1 MEQQNQNQQ
10 NVVKNFLEF
19 REEAMA
25 LYRGWKDLNSAQ
37 IVKHLCDTHGLT
49 YNENMGRT
57 VRRWMEIVRN
67 ENVVSVVPEEL
78 SYNLTNEST
87 TDSNNYSNDIHKPIK
102 GFTAIAEDNSLMN
115 IEQYCSFYGLDAG
128 KIRSYKLISHS
139 GIPFYNI
146 VFQEEVLVPEVDEEE
161 LKILIQKG
169 LEGITYNRSNISTP
183 RDKVGV
189 VKIADLHLGSYVDNL
204 IRTRNFSIDILANQ
218 LLDAADH
225 INERNYSLVHVHVLG
240 DLIESFTGLSHK
252 NTWKG
257 LDKAMVGS
265 EAVKLVV
272 KILHDNFLSRIV
284 NLGDIKV
291 VAGNH
296 DRVTSD
302 NKEDVQGGA
311 ANLVCW
317 GLELLGYSI
326 EFNPLVIT
334 HTVDKI
340 THILTHGHHEI
351 SKRSTKQLC
360 WDYGIQGNYNL
371 ICEGH
376 LHSII
381 QKLNIKHRDTFQ
393 TIKDDAVDH
402 RRMNCPSFFTGNF
415 FSESL
420 GYTSESG
427 FVITEDNGRGVPN
440 VFYYAI

>member
-1 MEQQNQNQQ
+1 MEFNIEKAVEYYEQENNIT
-10 NVVKNFLEF
+10 KAAK
-19 REEAMA
+19 RHC
-25 LYRGWKDLNSAQ
+25 KDLGIEYGEKYRMQLSL
-37 IVKHLCDTHGLT
+37 HLRNKDKNVDKDLE
-49 YNENMGRT
+49 NETTTET
-57 VRRWMEIVRN
+57 VDYPDNKNKKVQA
-67 ENVVSVVPEEL
+67 
-78 SYNLTNEST
+78 
-87 TDSNNYSNDIHKPIK
+87 
-102 GFTAIAEDNSLMN
+102 FTAVGDDGQLMN
-115 IEQYCSFYGLDAG
+115 IEQYCKHYGLDST

-139 GIPFYNI
+139 GVPFYNC
-146 VFQEEVLVPEVDEEE
+146 VFYEEVVEPLVTEQE
-161 LKILIQKG
+161 LKDLIFEG
-169 LEGITYNRSNISTP
+169 LKNVKKEINQIKSIGKTGI
-183 RDKVGV
+183 
-189 VKIADLHLGSYVDNL
+189 VKIADLHLGAYVDNL
-204 IRTRNFSIDILANQ
+204 IRTKNFSIDILANM
-218 LLDAADH
+218 LSDAAVD
-225 INERNYSLVHVHVLG
+225 INNRKYADVHVHILG

-257 LDKAMVGS
+257 LDKAMVGA

-272 KILHDNFLSRIV
+272 KILHDNFLSKIT
-284 NLGDIKV
+284 NLRCIKV

-317 GLELLGYSI
+317 GLELIGYEV

-334 HTVDKI
+334 HTVGNI
-340 THILTHGHHEI
+340 CHILTHGHHSI
-351 SKRSTKQLC
+351 SKKSTKQLC
-360 WDYGIQGNYNL
+360 WDYGVQGKYNL

-381 QKLNIKHRDTFQ
+381 QKLNINQRDGYQ

-402 RRMNCPSFFTGNF
+402 RRMNLPSFFTGNF

-427 FVITEDNGRGVPN
+427 FVIVEDNGKGIPN

>member
-1 MEQQNQNQQ
+1 MN
-10 NVVKNFLEF
+10 LEKLKQLFEAESTITAAARKYADSEGIEFNDSF
-19 REEAMA
+19 RRKCSNA
-25 LYRGWKDLNSAQ
+25 LKDFKVDVDLE
-37 IVKHLCDTHGLT
+37 
-49 YNENMGRT
+49 NET
-57 VRRWMEIVRN
+57 V
-67 ENVVSVVPEEL
+67 
-78 SYNLTNEST
+78 T
-87 TDSNNYSNDIHKPIK
+87 TDSNNYSNDKEKPQR
-102 GFTAIAEDNSLMN
+102 GFTAIADDGSLLN
-115 IEQYCSFYGLDAG
+115 IEQYCKHYGLDVN

-139 GIPFYNI
+139 GIPFYNV
-146 VFQEEVLVPEVDEEE
+146 VFYEEYVEPVVTEKE
-161 LKILIQKG
+161 LKELII
-169 LEGITYNRSNISTP
+169 EGIQNIKYAP
-183 RDKVGV
+183 EYKQNNNKVGI

-204 IRTRNFSIDILANQ
+204 IRTKNFSIDILANK
-218 LLDAADH
+218 LSEAVKD
-225 INERNYSLVHVHVLG
+225 INDRNYSLVHVHVLG

-257 LDKAMVGS
+257 LDKAMVGA

-272 KILHDNFLSRIV
+272 KILHDNFLSKIV
-284 NLGDIKV
+284 NLGEVKV

-311 ANLVCW
+311 ASLVCW
-317 GLELLGYSI
+317 GLELMGYSV

-334 HTVDKI
+334 HTVGNI
-340 THILTHGHHEI
+340 CHILTHGHHSL
-351 SKRSTKQLC
+351 SKKSTKQIC
-360 WDYGIQGNYNL
+360 WDYGVQNKYNL

-381 QKLNIKHRDTFQ
+381 QKLNINQRESYQ

-427 FVITEDNGRGVPN
+427 FVITEDNGKGVPN
-440 VFYYAI
+440 VFYYAV

>member
-1 MEQQNQNQQ
+1 MQEFNTEKALAYYSQEQNITDAC
-10 NVVKNFLEF
+10 KRHCSELGIDYSEK
-19 REEAMA
+19 
-25 LYRGWKDLNSAQ
+25 YRHRLSRLISSGRVDSYIEN
-37 IVKHLCDTHGLT
+37 DTVTG
-49 YNENMGRT
+49 
-57 VRRWMEIVRN
+57 
-67 ENVVSVVPEEL
+67 
-78 SYNLTNEST
+78 
-87 TDSNNYSNDIHKPIK
+87 SNNYSNDKEKIHN
-102 GFTAIAEDNSLMN
+102 GFNAIGDDDQLMN
-115 IEQYCSFYGLDAG
+115 IESYCKHYGLDVS

-139 GIPFYNI
+139 GVPFYNI
-146 VFQEEVLVPEVDEEE
+146 VFYEEVVESLVTEEE
-161 LKILIQKG
+161 LKQIIS
-169 LEGITYNRSNISTP
+169 EGFKDIKYTEIKKESKI
-183 RDKVGV
+183 KVGI

-204 IRTRNFSIDILANQ
+204 IRTKNFSIDILANK
-218 LLDAADH
+218 LLEAVND
-225 INERNYSLVHVHVLG
+225 INDRNYSIVHVHILG

-284 NLGDIKV
+284 NLGDVKV

-311 ANLVCW
+311 ASLVCW
-317 GLELLGYSI
+317 GLELIGYNI

-334 HTVDKI
+334 HTVGKI
-340 THILTHGHHEI
+340 THILTHGHHAL
-351 SKRSTKQLC
+351 SKKSTKQIC
-360 WDYGIQGNYNL
+360 WDYGVQGNYNL

-381 QKLNIKHRDTFQ
+381 QKLNINQRDTYQ

-427 FVITEDNGRGVPN
+427 FVITEDNGKGVPN
-440 VFYYAI
+440 IFYYAI

>member
-1 MEQQNQNQQ
+1 MTTEEFNIDKALAYYLQEQNITDAC
-10 NVVKNFLEF
+10 KRHCLELGI
-19 REEAMA
+19 EYSEK
-25 LYRGWKDLNSAQ
+25 YRNRLSRHLRSEKTIDSDLDN
-37 IVKHLCDTHGLT
+37 G
-49 YNENMGRT
+49 T
-57 VRRWMEIVRN
+57 VSE
-67 ENVVSVVPEEL
+67 
-78 SYNLTNEST
+78 
-87 TDSNNYSNDIHKPIK
+87 SNNYSNDKEKSHN
-102 GFTAIAEDNSLMN
+102 GFTAIGSDGQLMN
-115 IEQYCSFYGLDAG
+115 IETYCNHYGLDVN

-139 GIPFYNI
+139 GVPFYNV
-146 VFQEEVLVPEVDEEE
+146 VFYEEVIESVVTEEE
-161 LKILIQKG
+161 LKQIIS
-169 LEGITYNRSNISTP
+169 EGFKNIKYTEIKKEKNG
-183 RDKVGV
+183 KVGV

-204 IRTRNFSIDILANQ
+204 IRTKNFSINILANK
-218 LLDAADH
+218 LIEAVNDINDRGYSIVH
-225 INERNYSLVHVHVLG
+225 IHILG

-257 LDKAMVGS
+257 LDKAMVGA

-272 KILHDNFLSRIV
+272 KILHDNFLSKIV
-284 NLGDIKV
+284 NLGDVKV

-311 ANLVCW
+311 ASLVCW
-317 GLELLGYSI
+317 GLELIGYNV

-334 HTVDKI
+334 HTIGKI
-340 THILTHGHHEI
+340 THILTHGHHAL

-360 WDYGIQGNYNL
+360 WDYGVQGNYNL

-381 QKLNIKHRDTFQ
+381 QKLNINQRDTYQ
-393 TIKDDAVDH
+393 TIKDDSVDH

-427 FVITEDNGRGVPN
+427 FVITEDNGNGAPN
-440 VFYYAI
+440 VFYYAV

>member
-1 MEQQNQNQQ
+1 MI
-10 NVVKNFLEF
+10 EF
-19 REEAMA
+19 KLEEALRIYETENNISEA
-25 LYRGWKDLNSAQ
+25 CRQHCSELGIEYSEKYRNRLSRYLRSGKSDVDDDLEN
-37 IVKHLCDTHGLT
+37 DTKT
-49 YNENMGRT
+49 ETNQYENDK
-57 VRRWMEIVRN
+57 E
-67 ENVVSVVPEEL
+67 
-78 SYNLTNEST
+78 
-87 TDSNNYSNDIHKPIK
+87 KPQK
-102 GFTAIAEDNSLMN
+102 GFTAIAKDGSLMN
-115 IEQYCSFYGLDAG
+115 INQYCEYYGLDVN

-139 GIPFYNI
+139 GVPFYNA
-146 VFQEEVLVPEVDEEE
+146 VFYEEVVEPVVTEQE
-161 LKILIQKG
+161 LKDIIF
-169 LEGITYNRSNISTP
+169 EGIKSIKYAPLLQKSSN
-183 RDKVGV
+183 KVGI

-204 IRTRNFSIDILANQ
+204 IRTKNFSIDILANK
-218 LLDAADH
+218 LLEAVND
-225 INERNYSLVHVHVLG
+225 INDRNYSVVHVHVLG

-257 LDKAMVGS
+257 LDKAMVGA

-272 KILHDNFLSRIV
+272 KILHDNFLSKIV
-284 NLGDIKV
+284 NLGEVKI

-311 ANLVCW
+311 ASLVCW
-317 GLELLGYSI
+317 GLELIGYSV

-334 HTVDKI
+334 HTVGNI
-340 THILTHGHHEI
+340 CHILTHGHHSL
-351 SKRSTKQLC
+351 SKKSTKQLC
-360 WDYGIQGNYNL
+360 WDYGEQGKYNL

-381 QKLNIKHRDTFQ
+381 QKLNINQREGYQ

-427 FVITEDNGRGVPN
+427 FVITEDNGKGIPN
-440 VFYYAI
+440 VFYYAV

>member
-1 MEQQNQNQQ
+1 MKRDKRFDLE
-10 NVVKNFLEF
+10 KAKTYFLELGNITEAAKKHCKELGIEYGEMYRHALSRF
-19 REEAMA
+19 VNKGLPINKEE
-25 LYRGWKDLNSAQ
+25 LE
-37 IVKHLCDTHGLT
+37 GLT
-49 YNENMGRT
+49 FSA
-57 VRRWMEIVRN
+57 I
-67 ENVVSVVPEEL
+67 
-78 SYNLTNEST
+78 
-87 TDSNNYSNDIHKPIK
+87 DSNGK
-102 GFTAIAEDNSLMN
+102 LMN
-115 IEQYCSFYGLDAG
+115 IKEYCEYYDYDYDNI
-128 KIRSYKLISHS
+128 KSYKSVTHS
-139 GIPFYNI
+139 GIPYYNI
-146 VFQEEVLVPEVDEEE
+146 QFYEEGDKNLISEEE
-161 LKILIQKG
+161 LKTLIEEG
-169 LEGITYNRSNISTP
+169 LKNIKYTP
-183 RDKVGV
+183 TKRFVKNKVGV
-189 VKIADLHLGSYVDNL
+189 VKIADLHLGAYVDNL
-204 IRTRNFSIDILANQ
+204 IRTKNFSIDILANK
-218 LLDAADH
+218 LLEATED
-225 INERNYSLVHVHVLG
+225 INERNYSIVHVHILG

-257 LDKAMVGS
+257 LDKAMVGA

-272 KILHDNFLSRIV
+272 KILHENFLSKIN
-284 NLGDIKV
+284 NLAEIKV

-317 GLELLGYSI
+317 GLELLGYTV

-334 HTVDKI
+334 HTVGKI
-340 THILTHGHHEI
+340 THILTHGHHPL
-351 SKRSTKQLC
+351 SKKSTKQLC

-381 QKLNIKHRDTFQ
+381 QKLNINQRDTYQ

-427 FVITEDNGRGVPN
+427 FVIIEDNGKGVPN
-440 VFYYAI
+440 VFYYAV

>member
-1 MEQQNQNQQ
+1 MNINRIKEIFQEEDNITKTAKRYAQESGIEYSDNLRRTLSNKLKGET
-10 NVVKNFLEF
+10 VDSDLEN
-19 REEAMA
+19 
-25 LYRGWKDLNSAQ
+25 D
-37 IVKHLCDTHGLT
+37 
-49 YNENMGRT
+49 
-57 VRRWMEIVRN
+57 
-67 ENVVSVVPEEL
+67 
-78 SYNLTNEST
+78 ST
-87 TDSNNYSNDIHKPIK
+87 TESIQYKNDKERPKESK
-102 GFTAIAEDNSLMN
+102 GFTAVDDDGKLMN
-115 IEQYCSFYGLDAG
+115 IERYCEYYGLDVA
-128 KIRSYKLISHS
+128 KVRSYKLISHS
-139 GIPFYNI
+139 GVPYINV
-146 VFQEEVLVPEVDEEE
+146 VFFEEVVEPMVTEKE
-161 LKILIQKG
+161 LKELILSG
-169 LEGITYNRSNISTP
+169 FEGIKYKPTNKDTKNKI
-183 RDKVGV
+183 GV

-204 IRTRNFSIDILANQ
+204 IRTKNFSIDILASK
-218 LLDAADH
+218 LLDAVED
-225 INERNYSLVHVHVLG
+225 INARNYSKVHVHILG

-257 LDKAMVGS
+257 LDKAMVGA

-284 NLGDIKV
+284 NLGEVKV

-311 ANLVCW
+311 ASLVCW
-317 GLELLGYSI
+317 GLELLGYPV

-334 HTVDKI
+334 HTVENI
-340 THILTHGHHEI
+340 CHILTHGHHSL
-351 SKRSTKQLC
+351 SKKSTKQLC
-360 WDYGIQGNYNL
+360 WDYGVQGKYNL

-381 QKLNIKHRDTFQ
+381 QKLNINQRDSYQ

-427 FVITEDNGRGVPN
+427 FVITEDNGKGIPN
-440 VFYYAI
+440 VFYYAV

>member
-1 MEQQNQNQQ
+1 MNKEKIQAFYEAEATITSAAKKYAESECIQYDDSFRRKFSKHVAKLDLPDND
-10 NVVKNFLEF
+10 LE
-19 REEAMA
+19 
-25 LYRGWKDLNSAQ
+25 
-37 IVKHLCDTHGLT
+37 
-49 YNENMGRT
+49 NET
-57 VRRWMEIVRN
+57 E
-67 ENVVSVVPEEL
+67 
-78 SYNLTNEST
+78 
-87 TDSNNYSNDIHKPIK
+87 TDSNNYENDKQKPQK
-102 GFTAIAEDNSLMN
+102 GFTAINNAGQLMA
-115 IEQYCSFYGLDAG
+115 IEEYCSFYGLDVN
-128 KIRSYKLISHS
+128 KIRSYKLISHT
-139 GIPFYNI
+139 GQPFYNC
-146 VFQEEVLVPEVDEEE
+146 VFYEEVIEPAVTEKE
-161 LKILIQKG
+161 LKELILKG
-169 LEGITYNRSNISTP
+169 FEGISYTP
-183 RDKVGV
+183 TIKDTKNKIGV

-204 IRTRNFSIDILANQ
+204 IRTKNFSIDILANK
-218 LLDAADH
+218 LSEAVDD
-225 INERNYSLVHVHVLG
+225 INDRNYSTVHVHVLG

-257 LDKAMVGS
+257 LDKAMVGA

-272 KILHDNFLSRIV
+272 KILHDNFLSKII
-284 NLGDIKV
+284 NLGEVKV
-291 VAGNH
+291 VGGNH
-296 DRVTSD
+296 DRSTSD

-317 GLELLGYSI
+317 GLELLGYTV

-334 HTVDKI
+334 HTIGKI
-340 THILTHGHHEI
+340 THILTHGHHAL
-351 SKRSTKQLC
+351 SKKSTKQLC

-381 QKLNIKHRDTFQ
+381 QKLNVNQRDTYQ

-427 FVITEDNGRGVPN
+427 FVIVEDNGKGVPN

>member
-1 MEQQNQNQQ
+1 MSKNKNRRYRLKDIEVEKLGLSPNISGRYRLSKEQEKELQIIR
-10 NVVKNFLEF
+10 NVDS
-19 REEAMA
+19 
-25 LYRGWKDLNSAQ
+25 DL
-37 IVKHLCDTHGLT
+37 K
-49 YNENMGRT
+49 
-57 VRRWMEIVRN
+57 
-67 ENVVSVVPEEL
+67 
-78 SYNLTNEST
+78 
-87 TDSNNYSNDIHKPIK
+87 NDIATYSINYKNDK
-102 GFTAIAEDNSLMN
+102 EKSQRGFTAIDDSGQLMS
-115 IEQYCSFYGLDAG
+115 IERYCEYYGLDVS
-128 KIRSYKLISHS
+128 KIRSYKLISHT
-139 GIPFYNI
+139 GLPFYNC
-146 VFQEEVLVPEVDEEE
+146 VFYEEVIESAVTEEE
-161 LKILIQKG
+161 LKLLILKG
-169 LEGITYNRSNISTP
+169 FKDIEYTKIYKDNKNKI
-183 RDKVGV
+183 GV

-204 IRTRNFSIDILANQ
+204 IRTKNFSIDILANK
-218 LLDAADH
+218 LLEAVED
-225 INERNYSLVHVHVLG
+225 INERNYSEVHVHILG

-257 LDKAMVGS
+257 LDKAMVGA

-272 KILHDNFLSRIV
+272 QILHDNFLSKIT
-284 NLGDIKV
+284 NLGEVKV

-311 ANLVCW
+311 ASLVCW
-317 GLELLGYSI
+317 GLELIGYSV

-334 HTVDKI
+334 HTIGKI
-340 THILTHGHHEI
+340 SHILTHGHHAL
-351 SKRSTKQLC
+351 SKKSTKQLC

-381 QKLNIKHRDTFQ
+381 QKLNINQRDNYQ

-415 FSESL
+415 YSESL

-427 FVITEDNGRGVPN
+427 FVIVEDNGKGVPN

>member
-1 MEQQNQNQQ
+1 MNINRIKELFQEEDNITKTAKRYAEEQGINYDDS
-10 NVVKNFLEF
+10 F
-19 REEAMA
+19 R
-25 LYRGWKDLNSAQ
+25 RKVS
-37 IVKHLCDTHGLT
+37 KHLHRNDVVDSDLENDTT
-49 YNENMGRT
+49 T
-57 VRRWMEIVRN
+57 
-67 ENVVSVVPEEL
+67 
-78 SYNLTNEST
+78 ESIQ
-87 TDSNNYSNDIHKPIK
+87 YKNDKEKTKEPR
-102 GFTAIAEDNSLMN
+102 GFTAIDDDGKLMN
-115 IEQYCSFYGLDAG
+115 IERYCEYYGLDVA

-139 GIPFYNI
+139 GVPFFNV
-146 VFQEEVLVPEVDEEE
+146 VFFEEVIEPMVTEKE
-161 LKILIQKG
+161 LKELILSG
-169 LEGITYNRSNISTP
+169 FEGVTYSPT
-183 RDKVGV
+183 KVAVKNKIGV

-204 IRTRNFSIDILANQ
+204 IRTKNFSIDILASK
-218 LLDAADH
+218 LLDAVED
-225 INERNYSLVHVHVLG
+225 INSRNYSEVHVHILG

-257 LDKAMVGS
+257 LDKAMVGA

-284 NLGDIKV
+284 NLGEVKV

-311 ANLVCW
+311 ASLVCW
-317 GLELLGYSI
+317 GLELLGYSV

-334 HTVDKI
+334 HTVDNI
-340 THILTHGHHEI
+340 CHILTHGHHSL
-351 SKRSTKQLC
+351 SKKSTKQLC
-360 WDYGIQGNYNL
+360 WDYGVQGKYNL

-381 QKLNIKHRDTFQ
+381 QKLNINQRDSYQ

-427 FVITEDNGRGVPN
+427 FVITEDNGKGIPN
-440 VFYYAI
+440 VFYYAV

>member
-1 MEQQNQNQQ
+1 MQEFNTEKALAYYSQEQNITDAC
-10 NVVKNFLEF
+10 KRHCSELGIDYSEK
-19 REEAMA
+19 
-25 LYRGWKDLNSAQ
+25 YRHRLSRLISSGRVDSYIEN
-37 IVKHLCDTHGLT
+37 DTVTG
-49 YNENMGRT
+49 
-57 VRRWMEIVRN
+57 
-67 ENVVSVVPEEL
+67 
-78 SYNLTNEST
+78 
-87 TDSNNYSNDIHKPIK
+87 SNNYSNDKEKIHN
-102 GFTAIAEDNSLMN
+102 GFNAIGDDDQLMN
-115 IEQYCSFYGLDAG
+115 IESYCKHYGLDVS

-139 GIPFYNI
+139 GVPFYNI
-146 VFQEEVLVPEVDEEE
+146 VFYEEVVESLVTEEE
-161 LKILIQKG
+161 LKQIIS
-169 LEGITYNRSNISTP
+169 EGFKDIKYTEIKKESKN
-183 RDKVGV
+183 KVGI

-204 IRTRNFSIDILANQ
+204 IRTKNFSIDILANK
-218 LLDAADH
+218 LLEAVND
-225 INERNYSLVHVHVLG
+225 INDRNYSIVHVHILG

-284 NLGDIKV
+284 NLGDVKV

-311 ANLVCW
+311 ASLVCW
-317 GLELLGYSI
+317 GLELIGYNI

-334 HTVDKI
+334 HTVGKI
-340 THILTHGHHEI
+340 THILTHGHHAL
-351 SKRSTKQLC
+351 SKKSTKQIC
-360 WDYGIQGNYNL
+360 WDYGVQGNYNL

-381 QKLNIKHRDTFQ
+381 QKLNINQRDTYQ

-427 FVITEDNGRGVPN
+427 FVITEDNGKGVPN
-440 VFYYAI
+440 IFYYAI